1 LVNYEREIVK
11 INMALSKVPELLR
24 FARANAAVLRDYYK
38 LDMDDEMRSAIEK
51 LIGAMGEFEGSVVA
65 YSTRAVRKKD
75 ELARQKMDEFRAR
88 VLNNIRNKGVKNG

>member
-1 LVNYEREIVK
+1 MVNYEREIVK

-38 LDMDDEMRSAIEK
+38 LDMDDEVRSAIEK
-51 LIGAMGEFEGSVVA
+51 LIGAMGEFEGNIIS
-65 YSTRAVRKKD
+65 YSTRAVKKKD
-75 ELARQKMDEFRAR
+75 ELAKQKMDEFRAR

>member
-1 LVNYEREIVK
+1 MVNYEREIVK

-51 LIGAMGEFEGSVVA
+51 LIGAMGEFEGNIIS
-65 YSTRAVRKKD
+65 YSTRAVKKKD
-75 ELARQKMDEFRAR
+75 ELAKQKMDEFRAR
-88 VLNNIRNKGVKNG
+88 VLNNIKNKGVKNG

>member
-1 LVNYEREIVK
+1 VNYEREIVK

-38 LDMDDEMRSAIEK
+38 LDMDDEVRSAIEK
-51 LIGAMGEFEGSVVA
+51 LIGAIGEFEGNIIS
-65 YSTRAVRKKD
+65 YSTRAVKKKD
-75 ELARQKMDEFRAR
+75 ELAKQKMDEFRAR

>member
-1 LVNYEREIVK
+1 VNYEREIVK

-38 LDMDDEMRSAIEK
+38 LDMDDEVRSAVEK
-51 LIGAMGEFEGSVVA
+51 LIGAIGEFEGNIIS
-65 YSTRAVRKKD
+65 YSTRAVKKKD
-75 ELARQKMDEFRAR
+75 ELAKQKMDEFRAR

>member
-1 LVNYEREIVK
+1 MVNYEREIVK

-38 LDMDDEMRSAIEK
+38 LDMDDEVRSAIEK
-51 LIGAMGEFEGSVVA
+51 LIGAIGEFEGNIIS
-65 YSTRAVRKKD
+65 YSTRAVKKKD
-75 ELARQKMDEFRAR
+75 ELAKQKMDEFRAR

>member
-38 LDMDDEMRSAIEK
+38 LDMDDEVRSAIEK
-51 LIGAMGEFEGSVVA
+51 LIGAIGEFEGNIIS
-65 YSTRAVRKKD
+65 YSTRAVKKKD
-75 ELARQKMDEFRAR
+75 ELAKQKMDEFRAR

>member
-1 LVNYEREIVK
+1 MVNYEREIVK

-38 LDMDDEMRSAIEK
+38 LDMDDEVRSAVEK
-51 LIGAMGEFEGSVVA
+51 LIGAMGEFEGNIIS
-65 YSTRAVRKKD
+65 YSTRAVKKKD
-75 ELARQKMDEFRAR
+75 ELAKQKMDEFRAR

>member
-38 LDMDDEMRSAIEK
+38 LDMDDEVRSAVEK
-51 LIGAMGEFEGSVVA
+51 LIGAMGEFEGNIIS
-65 YSTRAVRKKD
+65 YSTRAVKKKD
-75 ELARQKMDEFRAR
+75 ELAKQKMDEFRAR
-88 VLNNIRNKGVKNG
+88 VLNNIKNKGVKNG

>member
-38 LDMDDEMRSAIEK
+38 LDMDDE
-51 LIGAMGEFEGSVVA
+51 
-65 YSTRAVRKKD
+65 VR
-75 ELARQKMDEFRAR
+75 RC
-88 VLNNIRNKGVKNG
+88 G

>member
-1 LVNYEREIVK
+1 MNYEREIVK

-38 LDMDDEMRSAIEK
+38 LDMDDEVRSAIEK
-51 LIGAMGEFEGSVVA
+51 LIGAMGEFEGNIIS
-65 YSTRAVRKKD
+65 YSTRAVKKKD
-75 ELARQKMDEFRAR
+75 ELAKQKMDEFRAR

>member
-1 LVNYEREIVK
+1 VNYEREIVK

-38 LDMDDEMRSAIEK
+38 LDMDDEVRSAVEK
-51 LIGAMGEFEGSVVA
+51 LIGAMGEFEGNIIS
-65 YSTRAVRKKD
+65 YSTRAVKKKD
-75 ELARQKMDEFRAR
+75 ELAKQKMDEFRAR

>member
-38 LDMDDEMRSAIEK
+38 LDMDDEVRSAIEK
-51 LIGAMGEFEGSVVA
+51 LIGAMGEFEGNIIS
-65 YSTRAVRKKD
+65 YSTRAVKKKD
-75 ELARQKMDEFRAR
+75 ELAKQKMDEFRAR

>member
-1 LVNYEREIVK
+1 MVNYEREIVK

-38 LDMDDEMRSAIEK
+38 LDMDDEVRSAIEQ
-51 LIGAMGEFEGSVVA
+51 LIGAIGEFEGNIIS
-65 YSTRAVRKKD
+65 YSTRAVKKKD
-75 ELARQKMDEFRAR
+75 ELAKQKMDEFRAR